1 MITTSQFNISSCEQ
15 GISLT
20 FGLIRPLKEKI
31 IDVVSVQVINF
42 VVTLT
47 TRNPHTI
54 LVNDIVEVVSGGN
67 ISAAFV
73 GQKTI
78 ISVGPNTVS
87 FIMRVPDVTTA
98 PVVAYLYTVPNIAN
112 ASSYVLN
119 FSKELS
125 VPEDAV
131 VDILPAS
138 YEINGSN
145 NFEPETAIKIF
156 SNFTTS
162 SKTIIKLS
170 ITDIYNKVL
179 YTEYKQ
185 ISCSR
190 LLDIPCEIRSKTV
203 INTEFIYLNRE
214 NNWTYQHN
222 GFLIAQFLPNVYES
236 EDDYPEIS
244 IRLIKQDLADLPAN
258 TNADRLLLT
267 VNPLLIQQKNVTRSE
282 VRDAILENPISASL
296 RKNISINDDTNDWI
310 IQSSAL
316 TVDTLKKVLVLKT
329 QSSQVLV
336 EDISVGVASI
346 PKIQNHPIPAVSLLK
361 TIKVTEYRED
371 HIFGQLLYDSNVYF
385 NSNII
390 LYSEDY
396 PALQFTINDYS
407 LYGQEI

>member
-1 MITTSQFNISSCEQ
+1 MLTTSQFNTSLCEQ
-15 GISLT
+15 GIALT

-78 ISVGPNTVS
+78 TAVGPNTVS
-87 FIMRVPDVTTA
+87 FIMRVPDVTTT

-125 VPEDAV
+125 VPEDAI
-131 VDILPAS
+131 VDISPAS

-145 NFEPETAIKIF
+145 NFEPQTTVKIF

-170 ITDIYNKVL
+170 ITDIYNKIL

-190 LLDIPCEIRSKTV
+190 LLDTPCEIRSKTV

-214 NNWTYQHN
+214 NNWTYHHN
-222 GFLIAQFLPNVYES
+222 GFLIAQFLPYIYES

-267 VNPLLIQQKNVTRSE
+267 VNPLLIQQKGVTRSE

-296 RKNISINDDTNDWI
+296 RKNISIDDDTNDWI

-316 TVDTLKKVLVLKT
+316 TIDTLKKVLVLKT
-329 QSSQVLV
+329 QDSQVLV
-336 EDISVGVASI
+336 EDIGVATI
-346 PKIQNHPIPAVSLLK
+346 PRIQNHPIPAVSLLK
-361 TIKVTEYRED
+361 TIKVTQYRED
-371 HIFGQLLYDSNVYF
+371 HIFGQLLYDPNVYF
-385 NSNII
+385 NSNIM

-396 PALQFTINDYS
+396 PPLQFTINDYS